1 MSSEAVSR
9 RNEKINEVEIPVI
22 DCDCMDVRTRKVL
35 VYLVNQE
42 LKRMKTFP
50 RAWVEGATFD
60 LELLKGQIQACDL
73 PKKPKGERKRPLSP
87 YNRFMAD
94 CARSKEKG
102 GAGLSF
108 KECAVIWKKEKKKHE
123 NQTT

>member
-1 MSSEAVSR
+1 MSVEARAR
-9 RNEKINEVEIPVI
+9 RDEQINQVEIPVL
-22 DCDCMDVRTRKVL
+22 DCACIDVRTRKVL
-35 VYLVNQE
+35 VYLVDQE

-60 LELLKGQIQACDL
+60 LHLLKAQIQSCDL
-73 PKKPKGERKRPLSP
+73 PKKSKGERNRPLSP
-87 YNRFMAD
+87 YNKFIAD

-108 KECAVIWKKEKKKHE
+108 KECAVIWKKEKKKYS
-123 NQTT
+123 NQT